1 MINTENIDMENL
13 VREVMTEQ
21 TEDLYLG
28 HDAASRAL
36 RAAVRRRLEPRRAM
50 LIAAVGAA
58 ITVVGVG
65 VAAATGVLPRW
76 NSVQTMR
83 SGMNSPFATSANPA
97 AVPGSTVRLSLS
109 GPASTTLEVVTKTVT
124 VDTGQADC
132 TAIAVKDAQGRSQH
146 LMTSCGAPGA
156 AVTQA
161 GSFDWQAP
169 SGVTY
174 AIVAGPTPTS
184 TAAKVALLD
193 SNGVTATT
201 EPIGGGYY
209 LVYAPSELSVISLVF
224 YDAHGQV
231 VDELALHPHP

>member
-1 MINTENIDMENL
+1 MIDMENL
-13 VREVMTEQ
+13 VREVMTDQ

-28 HDAASRAL
+28 HAAASRAL
-36 RAAVRRRLEPRRAM
+36 RAAGRRRSERRRVM

-58 ITVVGVG
+58 ITVVGAG
-65 VAAATGVLPRW
+65 VAAATGVLPWW

-83 SGMNSPFATSANPA
+83 SGMSSPFATSADPA
-97 AVPGSTVRLSLS
+97 AVAGSTVRLSVP
-109 GPASTTLEVVTKTVT
+109 GPASTTFEVVTNTVT
-124 VDTGQADC
+124 VDTGQTDC
-132 TAIAVKDAQGRSQH
+132 TAIAAKDAQGRSQH
-146 LMTSCGAPGA
+146 LMTSCGVPGA
-156 AVTQA
+156 AVAQA

-184 TAAKVALLD
+184 TAAKVALLA

-201 EPIGGGYY
+201 EPVAGGYY
-209 LVYAPSELSVISLVF
+209 LVYAPAELGVARLVF
-224 YDAHGQV
+224 YDAGGQV

>member
-1 MINTENIDMENL
+1 MIDMENL

-36 RAAVRRRLEPRRAM
+36 RAAGSRRFERRRVV

-58 ITVVGVG
+58 ITVVGAG
-65 VAAATGVLPRW
+65 VAAATGVLPWW
-76 NSVQTMR
+76 NSVQTM
-83 SGMNSPFATSANPA
+83 SSAMSSPFATSADPA
-97 AVPGSTVRLSLS
+97 AVAGSTVRLSVS
-109 GPASTTLEVVTKTVT
+109 GPASTTFEVVTNTVT
-124 VDTGQADC
+124 VGTDQENC
-132 TAIAVKDAQGRSQH
+132 TVIAVKDAQGRSQH

-156 AVTQA
+156 AVAQA
-161 GSFDWQAP
+161 GSFGWQAP

-184 TAAKVALLD
+184 TAAKVALLA

-201 EPIGGGYY
+201 EPVAGGYY
-209 LVYAPSELSVISLVF
+209 LVYAPAELSVASLVF
-224 YDAHGQV
+224 YDARGQV

>member
-1 MINTENIDMENL
+1 MIDMENL

-28 HDAASRAL
+28 HDAASRAI
-36 RAAVRRRLEPRRAM
+36 RAAARRRFRRRRVV

-58 ITVVGVG
+58 FVGAG
-65 VAAATGVLPRW
+65 VAAATGVLPSW
-76 NSVQTMR
+76 NSVQAVE
-83 SGMNSPFATSANPA
+83 SSPFGTSADPA
-97 AVPGSTVRLSLS
+97 AVAGSTVRLSVP
-109 GPASTTLEVVTKTVT
+109 GPSSTTLEVVTNTVT
-124 VDTGQADC
+124 VGADQENC

-156 AVTQA
+156 AVPQA

-174 AIVAGPTPTS
+174 AIIAGPSPTS
-184 TAAKVALLD
+184 TATKVALLA
-193 SNGVTATT
+193 SNGVTAMT
-201 EPIGGGYY
+201 EPVAGGYY
-209 LVYAPSELSVISLVF
+209 LVYAPAELSVASLVF
-224 YDAHGQV
+224 YDARGQV

>member
-1 MINTENIDMENL
+1 MIDMENL
-13 VREVMTEQ
+13 VRELMTEQ

-28 HDAASRAL
+28 HDAATRAL
-36 RAAVRRRLEPRRAM
+36 RATARRRFERRRVV

-58 ITVVGVG
+58 ITVVAAG
-65 VAAATGVLPRW
+65 VAAATGVLPWW
-76 NSVQTMR
+76 NTVQTMR
-83 SGMNSPFATSANPA
+83 SGMSSPFATSADPA
-97 AVPGSTVRLSLS
+97 AVPGSTVRLSVS
-109 GPASTTLEVVTKTVT
+109 GPASTTFEVVTNTVA

-156 AVTQA
+156 AVADA

-184 TAAKVALLD
+184 TAAKVALLA

-201 EPIGGGYY
+201 EPVAGGYY
-209 LVYAPSELSVISLVF
+209 LVYAPSELSVASLVF
-224 YDAHGQV
+224 YDARGQV

>member
-1 MINTENIDMENL
+1 MIDMENL

-36 RAAVRRRLEPRRAM
+36 RAAASRRFERRRVV

-58 ITVVGVG
+58 ITVVGAG
-65 VAAATGVLPRW
+65 VAAATGVLPW
-76 NSVQTMR
+76 WHSVQTMR
-83 SGMNSPFATSANPA
+83 SAMNSPFGTSADPA
-97 AVPGSTVRLSLS
+97 AVAGSTVRLSVS
-109 GPASTTLEVVTKTVT
+109 GPASTTFEVVTNTVT
-124 VDTGQADC
+124 VATGQADC

-146 LMTSCGAPGA
+146 LMTSCGAAGA
-156 AVTQA
+156 AVAQA
-161 GSFDWQAP
+161 GSFEWQTP

-184 TAAKVALLD
+184 TAAKVALLA

-201 EPIGGGYY
+201 EPVAGGYY
-209 LVYAPSELSVISLVF
+209 LVYAPAELSVASLVF
-224 YDAHGQV
+224 YDARGQV

>member
-1 MINTENIDMENL
+1 MIDMENL
-13 VREVMTEQ
+13 VREVMTDQ

-28 HDAASRAL
+28 HAAASRAL
-36 RAAVRRRLEPRRAM
+36 RAAGRRRSERRRVM

-58 ITVVGVG
+58 ITVVGAG
-65 VAAATGVLPRW
+65 VAAATGVLPWW

-83 SGMNSPFATSANPA
+83 SGMSSPFATSADPA
-97 AVPGSTVRLSLS
+97 AVAGSTVRLSVP
-109 GPASTTLEVVTKTVT
+109 GPASTTFEVVTNTVT
-124 VDTGQADC
+124 VDTGQTDC
-132 TAIAVKDAQGRSQH
+132 TAIAAKDAQGRSQH
-146 LMTSCGAPGA
+146 LMTSCGVPGA
-156 AVTQA
+156 AVAQA

-174 AIVAGPTPTS
+174 AIIAGPTPTP
-184 TAAKVALLD
+184 TAAKVALLA

-201 EPIGGGYY
+201 EPVAGGYY
-209 LVYAPSELSVISLVF
+209 LVYAPAALPTSSLVF

>member
-1 MINTENIDMENL
+1 MIDMENL

-36 RAAVRRRLEPRRAM
+36 RAAGRRRFERRRVV

-58 ITVVGVG
+58 ITVVGAG
-65 VAAATGVLPRW
+65 VAAATGVLPWW
-76 NSVQTMR
+76 NSVQTTR
-83 SGMNSPFATSANPA
+83 SAMSSPFATSADPA
-97 AVPGSTVRLSLS
+97 AVAGSTIRLSVS
-109 GPASTTLEVVTKTVT
+109 GPESTTFEVVTNTVT
-124 VDTGQADC
+124 VAIGQADC
-132 TAIAVKDAQGRSQH
+132 TAIAAKDAQGRSQH
-146 LMTSCGAPGA
+146 LTTSCGAPGA
-156 AVTQA
+156 AVAQA

-184 TAAKVALLD
+184 TAAKVALLA

-201 EPIGGGYY
+201 EPVGGGYY
-209 LVYAPSELSVISLVF
+209 LVYAPAELSVASLVF
-224 YDAHGQV
+224 YDARGQV

>member
-1 MINTENIDMENL
+1 MENL

-21 TEDLYLG
+21 TEDLYLA

-36 RAAVRRRLEPRRAM
+36 RAAATRRFGRRRVV

-58 ITVVGVG
+58 ITVVGAG
-65 VAAATGVLPRW
+65 VAAATGVLPWW

-83 SGMNSPFATSANPA
+83 SGMSSPFATSADPA
-97 AVPGSTVRLSLS
+97 AVPGSTVLLSVP
-109 GPASTTLEVVTKTVT
+109 GPASTTFEVVANTVT
-124 VDTGQADC
+124 VATGQSDC

-146 LMTSCGAPGA
+146 LMTSCGVPGA
-156 AVTQA
+156 AVADA

-174 AIVAGPTPTS
+174 AIVAGPTRTS
-184 TAAKVALLD
+184 TAAKVALIA
-193 SNGVTATT
+193 SNGVTAAT
-201 EPIGGGYY
+201 EPVAGGYY
-209 LVYAPSELSVISLVF
+209 LVYAPAELSVASLVF

-231 VDELALHPHP
+231 VDELPFHPHP

>member
-1 MINTENIDMENL
+1 MIDMENL
-13 VREVMTEQ
+13 IREAMTEQ

-36 RAAVRRRLEPRRAM
+36 RAAARRRFERRRVV
-50 LIAAVGAA
+50 LIAAVAAA
-58 ITVVGVG
+58 ITVVGAG
-65 VAAATGVLPRW
+65 VAAATGVLPW
-76 NSVQTMR
+76 LNSVQTM
-83 SGMNSPFATSANPA
+83 SSAMSSPFATSANPA
-97 AVPGSTVRLSLS
+97 AVAGSTVRLSVS
-109 GPASTTLEVVTKTVT
+109 GPESTTFEVVTNTVT
-124 VDTGQADC
+124 VAIGQADC

-156 AVTQA
+156 AVAQA

-184 TAAKVALLD
+184 TAAKVALLA

-201 EPIGGGYY
+201 EPVAGGYY
-209 LVYAPSELSVISLVF
+209 LVYAPAELSVASLVF
-224 YDAHGQV
+224 YDARGQV

>member
-1 MINTENIDMENL
+1 MIDMENL

-36 RAAVRRRLEPRRAM
+36 RAAGRQPFERRRVK

-58 ITVVGVG
+58 ITVVGAG
-65 VAAATGVLPRW
+65 VAAATGVLPWW
-76 NSVQTMR
+76 NSVQTM
-83 SGMNSPFATSANPA
+83 SSAMSSPFATSADPA
-97 AVPGSTVRLSLS
+97 AVAGSTVRLSVS
-109 GPASTTLEVVTKTVT
+109 GPASTTFEVVTNTVT
-124 VDTGQADC
+124 VGTDQENC

-156 AVTQA
+156 AVAQA

-184 TAAKVALLD
+184 TAAKVALLA

-201 EPIGGGYY
+201 EPVAGGYY
-209 LVYAPSELSVISLVF
+209 LVYAPAELSVASLVF
-224 YDAHGQV
+224 YDARGQV
-231 VDELALHPHP
+231 VDELALQPHP

>member
-1 MINTENIDMENL
+1 MIDMENL
-13 VREVMTEQ
+13 VREAMTEQ

-36 RAAVRRRLEPRRAM
+36 RAAARRRVGRRRVM

-58 ITVVGVG
+58 ITVVGAG
-65 VAAATGVLPRW
+65 VAAATGVLPWW
-76 NSVQTMR
+76 NTVQTMQ
-83 SGMNSPFATSANPA
+83 SGMSSPFATSADPA
-97 AVPGSTVRLSLS
+97 AVPGSTVRLSVS
-109 GPASTTLEVVTKTVT
+109 GPASTTLEVVTNTVT

-156 AVTQA
+156 AAAQA
-161 GSFDWQAP
+161 GIFYWQAP

-184 TAAKVALLD
+184 TAAKVALLA

-201 EPIGGGYY
+201 EPVAGGYY
-209 LVYAPSELSVISLVF
+209 LVYAPAELSVASLVF
-224 YDAHGQV
+224 YDARGQV
-231 VDELALHPHP
+231 VDELALPPHP

>member
-1 MINTENIDMENL
+1 MIDMENL

-36 RAAVRRRLEPRRAM
+36 RAAARRRFERRRVV

-58 ITVVGVG
+58 ITVVGAG
-65 VAAATGVLPRW
+65 VAAATGVLPWW
-76 NSVQTMR
+76 NTVQTMR
-83 SGMNSPFATSANPA
+83 SGMSSPFATSADPA
-97 AVPGSTVRLSLS
+97 AVPGSTVRLSVP
-109 GPASTTLEVVTKTVT
+109 GPASTTFEVVTNTVT

-132 TAIAVKDAQGRSQH
+132 TAIAVKDAQGQSQH

-156 AVTQA
+156 AVAQA
-161 GSFDWQAP
+161 GSYYWQAP
-169 SGVTY
+169 SGDTY

-184 TAAKVALLD
+184 TAATVALLA

-201 EPIGGGYY
+201 EPVAGGYY
-209 LVYAPSELSVISLVF
+209 LVYAPAELSVASLVF
-224 YDAHGQV
+224 YDARGQI
-231 VDELALHPHP
+231 VDELALHTHP

>member
-1 MINTENIDMENL
+1 MIDMENL
-13 VREVMTEQ
+13 VREVMTEE

-36 RAAVRRRLEPRRAM
+36 RAAARRRFGRRRVV

-58 ITVVGVG
+58 ITVVGAG
-65 VAAATGVLPRW
+65 VAAATGVLPWW
-76 NSVQTMR
+76 NSVQAVE
-83 SGMNSPFATSANPA
+83 SSPFGTSADPA
-97 AVPGSTVRLSLS
+97 AVAGSTVRLSVS
-109 GPASTTLEVVTKTVT
+109 GPASTTFEVVTNTVT
-124 VDTGQADC
+124 VGTDQENC

-156 AVTQA
+156 AVADA

-184 TAAKVALLD
+184 TAAKVALLA

-201 EPIGGGYY
+201 EPVAGGYY
-209 LVYAPSELSVISLVF
+209 LVYAPAELSVASLVF
-224 YDAHGQV
+224 YDARGQV

>member
-1 MINTENIDMENL
+1 MIDMENL

-36 RAAVRRRLEPRRAM
+36 RAAGRRRFERRRVV

-58 ITVVGVG
+58 ITVVGAG
-65 VAAATGVLPRW
+65 VAAATGVLPWW

-83 SGMNSPFATSANPA
+83 SAMSSPFATSADPA
-97 AVPGSTVRLSLS
+97 AVAGSTVRLSVS
-109 GPASTTLEVVTKTVT
+109 GPASTTFEVVTNTVT
-124 VDTGQADC
+124 VATGQADC

-156 AVTQA
+156 AVADA
-161 GSFDWQAP
+161 GSFEWQAP

-184 TAAKVALLD
+184 TAAKVALLA

-201 EPIGGGYY
+201 EPVAGGYY
-209 LVYAPSELSVISLVF
+209 LVYAPAELSVASLVF
-224 YDAHGQV
+224 YDARGQV

>member
-1 MINTENIDMENL
+1 MIDMENL

-36 RAAVRRRLEPRRAM
+36 RVTARRRFGRRRVV

-58 ITVVGVG
+58 ITVVGAG
-65 VAAATGVLPRW
+65 VAAATGVLPWW
-76 NSVQTMR
+76 NTVQTMR
-83 SGMNSPFATSANPA
+83 SGMSSPFATSADPA
-97 AVPGSTVRLSLS
+97 AVPGSTVRLSVS
-109 GPASTTLEVVTKTVT
+109 GPASTTLEVVTNTVT

-156 AVTQA
+156 AAAQA
-161 GSFDWQAP
+161 GIFYWQAP

-184 TAAKVALLD
+184 TAAKVALLA

-201 EPIGGGYY
+201 EPVAGGYY
-209 LVYAPSELSVISLVF
+209 LVYAPAELSVASLVF
-224 YDAHGQV
+224 YDARGQV
-231 VDELALHPHP
+231 VDELALPPHP

>member
-1 MINTENIDMENL
+1 MIDMENL

-36 RAAVRRRLEPRRAM
+36 RAAARRRFERRRVV
-50 LIAAVGAA
+50 LIAAVAAA
-58 ITVVGVG
+58 ITVVGAG
-65 VAAATGVLPRW
+65 VAAATGVLPWW

-83 SGMNSPFATSANPA
+83 SAMDSPFATSADPA
-97 AVPGSTVRLSLS
+97 AVAGSTVRLSVS
-109 GPASTTLEVVTKTVT
+109 GPESTTFEVVTNTVT
-124 VDTGQADC
+124 VAIGQADC
-132 TAIAVKDAQGRSQH
+132 TAIAAKDAQGRSQH

-156 AVTQA
+156 AVAQA

-184 TAAKVALLD
+184 TAAKVALLA

-201 EPIGGGYY
+201 EPVAGGYY
-209 LVYAPSELSVISLVF
+209 LVYAPAELSVASLVF
-224 YDAHGQV
+224 YDARGQV